1 MTRSIFCR
9 HRRLILA
16 DTAAGMTYRCR
27 DCLALRPHA
36 WRGLSRRQPARAEAM
51 SAHLESLYAAQA
63 ARERR
68 QAAKARVIE
77 LYGRDER

>member
-1 MTRSIFCR
+1 MPKIFCR

-16 DTAAGMTYRCR
+16 DTAVGMTYRCAR
-27 DCLALRPHA
+27 CFALRPHA
-36 WRGLSRRQPARAEAM
+36 WRGLSRRQPAKAEAM
-51 SAHLESLYAAQA
+51 STHLEALYAAQA

-77 LYGRDER
+77 LYGREGR